1 MALGQVIQKVNEENS
16 LTANL
21 EQLSLEGFAS
31 LESLLFDI
39 KTLMAGLLINSERM
53 RIIASEQ
60 FEIMKEGILLG
71 RLSESPKDSDP
82 VDGEPDQGKYSNL
95 LKKIADGVGLT
106 GLATSLFTGLV
117 GLSKLALPLFI
128 AGLGAYIARRWENF
142 DLENEL
148 DRMSFAGVT
157 GAGLGALIGTFIM
170 PGLGT
175 LIGGVIGGIG
185 GLIAGASVEDET
197 VRKIK
202 DEIQFI
208 KDGIKRFTDSI
219 QELFATVSNFV
230 TGDSIM
236 NFRDRV
242 REYVGLDTK
251 EQADARID
259 LRSKRTNLNN
269 LEKEK
274 STAERRV
281 KTYITK
287 ANNADSEE
295 QRQYYLGLAES
306 ERQKVASLQPQIEKA
321 KSDVSSA
328 AAVMRSANTMDDV
341 NDMSIHMD
349 EGDTGEAVASTLSS
363 YDLNPE
369 VNAMANL
376 TKETTREHPMYG
388 PSPSMAVDASTNVS
402 TTKNENFSV
411 KATSAVGAL
420 GSHPLHTRR
429 QMVS

>member
-21 EQLSLEGFAS
+21 EELSLEGFAS

-39 KTLMAGLLINSERM
+39 KTLMAGLLFNSERM

-71 RLSESPKDSDP
+71 GLDKSPRDS
-82 VDGEPDQGKYSNL
+82 EPDDGAPTEGKYDNL
-95 LKKIADGVGLT
+95 LKKVAGGVGLT
-106 GLATSLFTGLV
+106 GLATSLFAGLV

-208 KDGIKRFTDSI
+208 KDGLKRFTDSI

-281 KTYITK
+281 KTYVTK

-295 QRQYYLGLAES
+295 QKQYYLGLAES

-328 AAVMRSANTMDDV
+328 AAVMKSANSMADV
-341 NDMSIHMD
+341 NDINHME
-349 EGDTGEAVASTLSS
+349 EGDTLETFTSPLSS

-376 TKETTREHPMYG
+376 TKETTREHPSYG